1 MTATLPLTAEHKE
14 DLHASGLSDLTIATL
29 LYESVCPADIPVR
42 AAGSAYRLPYF
53 NLDGSIN
60 CFARL
65 KLFPAVSDGRGHTQ
79 KYWQPSGS
87 TPGLY
92 APPLLNWAAVAKDP
106 STTLVITEG
115 EKKAAAGCQAG
126 LTTAGVGGVWNWTST
141 LDSGA
146 RLVLPLLDDFQWP
159 ARPVLIC
166 PDSDAWRE
174 GKEQHILSGFFALAK
189 DLQSR
194 GAFVQFVMLPDLHGA
209 KTGLDDWLKEP
220 GNTVEHAWPQLP
232 RLALDHARF
241 RALTAW
247 WQGWKEK
254 QATQEAL
261 KSRHADEPVVDAT
274 GGVYTVTFP
283 TYHTRFILTR
293 LHESSRAV
301 TAELAVLIE
310 TVEVSSGVTLSL
322 TSDSSR
328 EQICKSLKA
337 IESRLPWKVLIQK
350 ACAAVLKRHRT
361 GEPLITLSTARPVE
375 HVSFLVNPFLYQRK
389 ITVIFGDGGL
399 GKSTF
404 LSSRS

>member
-1 MTATLPLTAEHKE
+1 
-14 DLHASGLSDLTIATL
+14 
-29 LYESVCPADIPVR
+29 
-42 AAGSAYRLPYF
+42 
-53 NLDGSIN
+53 
-60 CFARL
+60 
-65 KLFPAVSDGRGHTQ
+65 
-79 KYWQPSGS
+79 
-87 TPGLY
+87 
-92 APPLLNWAAVAKDP
+92 
-106 STTLVITEG
+106 
-115 EKKAAAGCQAG
+115 
-126 LTTAGVGGVWNWTST
+126 WTST

-189 DLQSR
+189 DLQAR

-274 GGVYTVTFP
+274 GGVYTVTSP

-375 HVSFLVNPFLYQRK
+375 HVSFLINPFLYQRK

-404 LSSRS
+404 GLLLAMVCATGETVSGVGAVGKTRPLYLDFEDDSDIHTQRLHAIAQAHPELSKAEVLYKRCAEPLPLLVPELLAQIAKERIGA